1 MKEYN
6 SCKQEY
12 EYCKQSKN
20 IHNLINNINEI
31 DINIKNNH
39 NNIVSIKNSNI
50 EEMDKI
56 LNFLKKYNYIDN
68 NSEINITNI
77 SYENI
82 NLKGIITSEFNEAN
96 ELLMTEMI
104 QQGIFKDTEQKE
116 LLSILSIFC
125 DDFDKENEYY
135 ISDLLVSDNC
145 KDKLNKIKSI
155 HNDLL
160 TSTSKFH
167 IQYQPEIS
175 LQFTDIVWLWC
186 NNKPFSE
193 IIKEYEIFEGNF
205 IKNMQKIH
213 NIVQELNMVAETL
226 EDHDLL
232 TKIQNIETLIIKD
245 IVDAKSL
252 YLI

>member
-1 MKEYN
+1 M
-6 SCKQEY
+6 
-12 EYCKQSKN
+12 
-20 IHNLINNINEI
+20 
-31 DINIKNNH
+31 
-39 NNIVSIKNSNI
+39 V
-50 EEMDKI
+50 
-56 LNFLKKYNYIDN
+56 
-68 NSEINITNI
+68 
-77 SYENI
+77 
-82 NLKGIITSEFNEAN
+82 
-96 ELLMTEMI
+96 
-104 QQGIFKDTEQKE
+104 
-116 LLSILSIFC
+116 
-125 DDFDKENEYY
+125 
-135 ISDLLVSDNC
+135 
-145 KDKLNKIKSI
+145 
-155 HNDLL
+155 
-160 TSTSKFH
+160 SKFN

-186 NNKPFSE
+186 NNKSFSE